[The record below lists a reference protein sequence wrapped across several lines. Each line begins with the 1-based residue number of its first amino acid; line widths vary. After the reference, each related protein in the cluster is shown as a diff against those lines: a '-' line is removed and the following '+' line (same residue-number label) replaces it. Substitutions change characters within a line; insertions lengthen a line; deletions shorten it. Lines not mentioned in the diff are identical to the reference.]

1 MDGGIHRHQRAG
13 EEDAVSKSLRRK
25 KAERD
30 GVDGEC
36 YDDQKIGGT
45 LPEKDAYR
53 THGESEEGAREIAE
67 APRLGLKIIAEVSP
81 DANKVQIKAR
91 GCAEKKVA
99 SRKAGGGKDLREQN
113 FVLVLQLVGKNGDDG
128 RYDTHGLTED
138 LPHFFGHNITPN
150 PF

>member
-1 MDGGIHRHQRAG
+1 MFPREVNVCLQKRKKEPKGSFFLTALFFLSVTENTDCGREDREAFIEYGTDVEVDGGIHRHQCAG

-67 APRLGLKIIAEVSP
+67 APRLGLKIIA
-81 DANKVQIKAR
+81 
-91 GCAEKKVA
+91 
-99 SRKAGGGKDLREQN
+99 
-113 FVLVLQLVGKNGDDG
+113 
-128 RYDTHGLTED
+128 
-138 LPHFFGHNITPN
+138 
-150 PF
+150 